1 MAVNPSANI
10 QFLDG
15 SLQAA
20 LNLATNT
27 AIKLGVAS
35 GGPLLRP
42 TLCTQASSVLQFF
55 HGPLVASGGHHTTY
69 SGPCYLMRINGSTN
83 GTIGSVTKTPA
94 SSSPTSYGNMTAT
107 LNSYTLHAAVDASTA
122 SSTVNYNAFMATG
135 WTTPSVPLPLTVTA
149 GVDTVAHTLTIT
161 YVDVNGDTTSGTLSV
176 TAAGTFV
183 TSFTVAKVLSI
194 TASVAPIGTQAIT
207 TVFSTPGDR
216 YYAKV
221 QVQSGG
227 VIGVSGGT
235 VPKVLVSL
243 DNGYS
248 YSRPLTLASTG
259 LLEMTTYAGGQTP
272 QPTGVLL
279 TFANAT
285 ALAVPVLGSLR
296 LTGATVPGD
305 VVYTKK
311 VDAAVTVAHVIA
323 GLATPFSVGVIGNA
337 ITVNSATDGAGLA
350 TTTANDIVAGIL
362 GSVAASALV
371 SSVAVGTGLGLIAAH
386 GATGFADSQVAYTPK
401 VEGVQVRHGNPGAS
415 NTAISVVVSG
425 KSITVYPVTDANGV
439 QTSTA
444 TAIAAAVN
452 ASTTAT
458 LLVSAAASGAGTG
471 IVGMQSSYQALA
483 VTCATGDV
491 YTFETTPPSWTNAD
505 LAEALAVLYANEA
518 ALDGFSVGHV
528 VGDAAQTD
536 VTTMNDWLDTLA
548 NSKRKFKS
556 FTLEGTFMGNTSEST
571 WKAALLANFTEIATN
586 PHVALAAGEV
596 QTINPLY
603 GTTDRRNVGTSYM
616 ARLMICSISEL
627 PSHVECTTDFGI
639 QTDVRGVTTRVAS
652 TTVTPLWQSED
663 TLIELNSDNMVT
675 YRTWPGRTGLYVR
688 QGLMFTV
695 TGDDYMYVTNRR
707 TLDVVAA
714 VAYDE
719 IIKNVNANL
728 LTDPRTGQLAEIEAQ
743 RLESNVSDRIRRE
756 VMGGARQHISA
767 VQTVIDRGTN
777 FQATGAITGQVS
789 VVGRT
794 PATSITLRL
803 GYVRTLN
810 T

>member
-1 MAVNPSANI
+1 MAVNPSASI

-42 TLCTQASSVLQFF
+42 TLCSQASSVLQFC

-69 SGPCYLMRINGSTN
+69 SGPLYLMRINASTN
-83 GTIGSVTKTPA
+83 GAIGSVTKTPA
-94 SSSPTSYGNMTAT
+94 SSSPTSYGSMTAT

-122 SSTVNYNAFMATG
+122 SSTTNYDAFMATG
-135 WTTPSVPLPLTVTA
+135 WTDPSVPLPLTITA
-149 GVDTVAHTLTIT
+149 GVGTVAHTLTIT
-161 YVDVNGDTTSGTLSV
+161 YVDVNGDTQTGTLSI

-183 TSFTVAKVLSI
+183 TTFTVAKVLSI
-194 TASVAPIGTQAIT
+194 TASVAPIGTQDIT

-216 YYAKV
+216 YYARV
-221 QVQSGG
+221 VVQSGG
-227 VIGVSGGT
+227 VIGVTGGT
-235 VPKVLVSL
+235 TPKVLVSL

-248 YSRPLTLASTG
+248 YSRPLTVPTSG
-259 LLEMTTYAGGQTP
+259 LLELTTYAGGQTP

-285 ALAVPVLGSLR
+285 ALATPVFGSLR

-311 VDAAVTVAHVIA
+311 VASAVTITHVIA
-323 GLATPFSVGVIGNA
+323 GVSTAFSVGVVGTA
-337 ITVNSATDGAGLA
+337 ITVNSATDGGGLP
-350 TTTANDIVAGIL
+350 TTTANDIVAGIQA
-362 GSVAASALV
+362 SVAASALV
-371 SSVAVGTGLGLIAAH
+371 SIVAVGAGTGLIAAH
-386 GATGFADSQVAYTPK
+386 GATGFADSQVNYTPK

-415 NTAISVVVSG
+415 NAAISVVVSG
-425 KSITVYPVTDANGV
+425 KSITVYPVTNSNGI

-444 TAIAAAVN
+444 TAIANAVN
-452 ASTTAT
+452 ASATAA
-458 LLVSAAASGAGTG
+458 LLVTAAASGAGTG
-471 IVGMQSSYQALA
+471 IVGMQASYQALA

-491 YTFETTPPSWTNAD
+491 YTFSTTPPTWTNAD
-505 LAEALAVLYANEA
+505 LDEALAVLYANEA

-528 VGDAAQTD
+528 VGDATMTD

-548 NSKRKFKS
+548 NSKKKFKS
-556 FTLEGTFMGNTSEST
+556 FTMEAPFMGSTSEST
-571 WKAALLANFTEIATN
+571 WKADLLADYDQITTN
-586 PHVALAAGEV
+586 PHVALAAGEA
-596 QTINPLY
+596 QTDNPIY
-603 GTTDRRNVGTSYM
+603 GTIDRRNVGTTYM

-639 QTDVRGVTTRVAS
+639 QTNVRGVSARVAS

-663 TLIELNSDNMVT
+663 TLVELNSSNFVT

-695 TGDDYMYVTNRR
+695 TGDDYMFVTNRR
-707 TLDVVAA
+707 TIDVVAA

-719 IIKNVNANL
+719 IVKNINSNL

-743 RLESNVSDRIRRE
+743 RIEANVSDRIRRE

-767 VQTVIDRGTN
+767 VQCVIDRGTN
-777 FQATGAITGQVS
+777 FQATGMITGQIS

-794 PATSITLRL
+794 PATTITMRL

>member
-27 AIKLGVAS
+27 ALKIGVAS

-69 SGPCYLMRINGSTN
+69 SGPCYLMRINASTN
-83 GTIGSVTKTPA
+83 GSIGSVTKTPA
-94 SSSPTSYGNMTAT
+94 SSSPTSYGSMTAT

-207 TVFSTPGDR
+207 AVFSTPGDR

-221 QVQSGG
+221 QVQTGG

-425 KSITVYPVTDANGV
+425 KYITVYPVTDANGV